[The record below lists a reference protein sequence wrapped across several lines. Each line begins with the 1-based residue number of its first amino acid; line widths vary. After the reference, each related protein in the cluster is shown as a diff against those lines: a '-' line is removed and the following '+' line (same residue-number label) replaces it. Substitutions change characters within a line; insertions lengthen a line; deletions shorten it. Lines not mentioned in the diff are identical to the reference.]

1 MAFKDQ
7 DRQLIV
13 SFDIQLQAV
22 RNSTFVALASAGEK
36 LGKYKFLAVWGVH
49 LSFKLSSEQVTFPAY
64 F

>member
-36 LGKYKFLAVWGVH
+36 LGKYKFLAV
-49 LSFKLSSEQVTFPAY
+49 
-64 F
+64 